1 MSRVYRVNELR
12 GVMPGYVRAETI
24 SGAIRAVARSMFTV
38 KPCTVDEVYRAM
50 KDEQIILDAVD
61 GEGEGNGA

>member
-1 MSRVYRVNELR
+1 
-12 GVMPGYVRAETI
+12 
-24 SGAIRAVARSMFTV
+24 MFTV